1 MRGGGAWA
9 EESAQF
15 AECPDQGHLWSTT
28 RQESRGPEGGA
39 RKQRGGRRLPG
50 NKQQLEKGGGRA
62 RDSVAHH
69 SEGEDE
75 RARALMRSSLNLKKS
90 GKRGLLSQ
98 TVGIKDESG
107 LRGAGR
113 AQGKLIQKAFIP
125 HSLQLG
131 SQGWENGKLRDKGRT
146 W

>member
-1 MRGGGAWA
+1 M
-9 EESAQF
+9 
-15 AECPDQGHLWSTT
+15 
-28 RQESRGPEGGA
+28 
-39 RKQRGGRRLPG
+39 PG

-75 RARALMRSSLNLKKS
+75 RARALMRSSLNLKKG

-107 LRGAGR
+107 LRGAGCWACTR
-113 AQGKLIQKAFIP
+113 QTHPKGLYSSLSAAWITGMGKWKA
-125 HSLQLG
+125 
-131 SQGWENGKLRDKGRT
+131 KR
-146 W
+146 

>member
-75 RARALMRSSLNLKKS
+75 RARALMRSSLNLKKG

-107 LRGAGR
+107 LRGAGCWACTR
-113 AQGKLIQKAFIP
+113 QTHPKGLYSSLSAAWITGMGKWKA
-125 HSLQLG
+125 
-131 SQGWENGKLRDKGRT
+131 KR
-146 W
+146 